1 MFRHHGIPPSASSTS
16 RYLLGYACFNAVDT
30 LLLMSFTFHV
40 FRPLSNFQQ
49 YGITFLLFFP
59 AITILSPFVG
69 ILACV
74 TGSPRLI
81 QIQSS
86 FNATA
91 VLANYPLTLLLQI
104 DFGDGAIY
112 IAILVLLWFNKIL
125 LSYFG
130 AKVRLHLLN
139 PAYNKNLKK
148 IEGRFRNMVQTK
160 ADMKSGI

>member
-1 MFRHHGIPPSASSTS
+1 M
-16 RYLLGYACFNAVDT
+16 
-30 LLLMSFTFHV
+30 
-40 FRPLSNFQQ
+40 
-49 YGITFLLFFP
+49 FFP

-74 TGSPRLI
+74 AGSPRLI

-104 DFGDGAIY
+104 DLGDGAIY

-148 IEGRFRNMVQTK
+148 IEGRFRNMVQTR